1 MQPNRWAMNRI
12 TTYPG
17 DVLKE
22 ELIEMKR
29 IIKAQA
35 VYFNNK
41 SGSLTY
47 LTKWKYTVLGIFAL
61 LSMNMAGQTEKE
73 YVMQRDIL
81 ESYLSPD
88 SSYLCMIFGE
98 KNEKGKIANMQQV
111 GIFNLAQQQLTFL
124 SENINA
130 KQDNSLMALKDGVLI
145 GRAVRERDLFTIN
158 TVALSFSLHHKEDGH
173 VVWTSPDVSGFIRSR
188 DADMGFFLSLGPSP
202 YYITAVRLSNGLDFW
217 QQKVSSDY
225 LANLQGITCIN
236 DTSVL
241 VVADKLY
248 KYGRRGGELSNCKY
262 KRPVRKGQV
271 SVFVDKD
278 RYFVA
283 DAKNVLC
290 LDENLTTLWSSPHS
304 PLAKNTLAISK
315 DDSTKIRLLNSG
327 YIVSDALIN
336 PVQRIN
342 RTFSAVYDRNSGQ
355 LLSEDFL
362 NSSQWKGN
370 LRSFSTEKE
379 IYIKKG
385 EKQPFQRIST
395 GERQCLVGTDN
406 GDVYLV
412 DVKNESSSMYSDK
425 TVYYRLFD
433 VGDNI
438 CVGRRCPEENDFY
451 IIDQKGEVIL
461 HLPMNIDNIY
471 CVGDSLYYT
480 LGKSLYK
487 RYLH

>member
-1 MQPNRWAMNRI
+1 
-12 TTYPG
+12 
-17 DVLKE
+17 
-22 ELIEMKR
+22 MKR
-29 IIKAQA
+29 IIH
-35 VYFNNK
+35 
-41 SGSLTY
+41 T
-47 LTKWKYTVLGIFAL
+47 LGLFVL
-61 LSMNMAGQTEKE
+61 LSMNMAGQTGKE
-73 YVMQRDIL
+73 FVMQRNIL

-98 KNEKGKIANMQQV
+98 KNEKGKNSKMQQV
-111 GIFNLAQQQLTFL
+111 GIFNQELQQLTFL
-124 SENINA
+124 SEDINA
-130 KQDNSLMALKDGVLI
+130 RQDNSLMALKDGVLI
-145 GRAVRERDLFTIN
+145 GRAVRERDIFSIS

-173 VVWTSPDVSGFIRSR
+173 IVWTSPDVLGFVHSK

-202 YYITAVRLSNGLDFW
+202 YYITAVQLNNGLDLW

-225 LANLQGITCIN
+225 LANLQGITCLN

-248 KYGRRGGELSNCKY
+248 KYGQRGGELSSCKY
-262 KRPVRKGQV
+262 KRPIRKGQV

-278 RYFVA
+278 HYFVA
-283 DAKNVLC
+283 DAKNLLC
-290 LDENLTTLWSSPHS
+290 LDENLKTLWSSPHS
-304 PLAKNTLAISK
+304 PLAKNTLGVSK
-315 DDSTKIRLLNSG
+315 DDSTKMRLLNSG

-342 RTFSAVYDRNSGQ
+342 RTFSAVYDRNTGQ

-362 NSSQWKGN
+362 NSSQWKGK

-385 EKQPFQRIST
+385 EGLPFQRIST

-406 GDVYLV
+406 GDVYLI

-461 HLPMNIDNIY
+461 HLPMNIDNIC
-471 CVGDSLYYT
+471 CVRDSLYYT
-480 LGKSLYK
+480 IGKSLYR

>member
-1 MQPNRWAMNRI
+1 
-12 TTYPG
+12 
-17 DVLKE
+17 
-22 ELIEMKR
+22 MKR
-29 IIKAQA
+29 KTKAQA
-35 VYFNNK
+35 VYFK
-41 SGSLTY
+41 YVSDSLTHM
-47 LTKWKYTVLGIFAL
+47 TKWKYIILGIFAL
-61 LSMNMAGQTEKE
+61 LSMNTAGQTGKE
-73 YVMQRDIL
+73 FVMQRNIL

-88 SSYLCMIFGE
+88 SSYFCMIFGE
-98 KNEKGKIANMQQV
+98 KNEKGKNSKMQQI
-111 GIFNLAQQQLTFL
+111 GIFNLEQQQLTFL
-124 SENINA
+124 SEDINT
-130 KQDNSLMALKDGVLI
+130 KQENSLMALKNGVLI
-145 GRAVRERDLFTIN
+145 GRAVRERDIFTTS
-158 TVALSFSLHHKEDGH
+158 TVALSFSLYHKEDGH

-202 YYITAVRLSNGLDFW
+202 YYITAIRLNNGLDLW

-225 LANLQGITCIN
+225 LSNLQGITCLN

-248 KYGRRGGELSNCKY
+248 KYGRRGGELSSCKY
-262 KRPVRKGQV
+262 KRPIRNGQV
-271 SVFVDKD
+271 SVLVDKD

-290 LDENLTTLWSSPHS
+290 LDENLKTLWSSPHS

-315 DDSTKIRLLNSG
+315 DDSTKIGLLNSG
-327 YIVSDALIN
+327 YIFTDALIN

-342 RTFSAVYDRNSGQ
+342 RTFSAVYDRNTGQ
-355 LLSEDFL
+355 LLSENFL
-362 NSSQWKGN
+362 NSSKWKGK
-370 LRSFSTEKE
+370 LRSFSAEKE

-385 EKQPFQRIST
+385 EEQPFQRIST
-395 GERQCLVGTDN
+395 GEQQFLVGTDN
-406 GDVYLV
+406 GDVYLINA
-412 DVKNESSSMYSDK
+412 KNDSSSMYSDK

-438 CVGRRCPEENDFY
+438 CIGRRCPDENDVY
-451 IIDQKGEVIL
+451 IINQKGEVIL

-480 LGKSLYK
+480 LGKSLYR

>member
-1 MQPNRWAMNRI
+1 
-12 TTYPG
+12 
-17 DVLKE
+17 
-22 ELIEMKR
+22 MKR
-29 IIKAQA
+29 IIH
-35 VYFNNK
+35 
-41 SGSLTY
+41 T
-47 LTKWKYTVLGIFAL
+47 LGLFVL
-61 LSMNMAGQTEKE
+61 LSMNMAGQTGKE
-73 YVMQRDIL
+73 FVMQRNIL

-88 SSYLCMIFGE
+88 SSYLCMILGE
-98 KNEKGKIANMQQV
+98 KNEKGKNSKMQQV
-111 GIFNLAQQQLTFL
+111 GIFNLELQQLTFL
-124 SENINA
+124 SEDINA
-130 KQDNSLMALKDGVLI
+130 RQDNSLMALKDGVLI
-145 GRAVRERDLFTIN
+145 GRAVRERDIFSIS

-173 VVWTSPDVSGFIRSR
+173 IVWTSPDMLGFVHSKN
-188 DADMGFFLSLGPSP
+188 ADMGFFLSLGPSP
-202 YYITAVRLSNGLDFW
+202 YYITAVQLNNGLDLW

-225 LANLQGITCIN
+225 LDNLQGITCLN

-248 KYGRRGGELSNCKY
+248 KYGRRGGELSSCKY
-262 KRPVRKGQV
+262 KRPIRKGQV

-283 DAKNVLC
+283 DAKNLLC
-290 LDENLTTLWSSPHS
+290 LDEDLKTLWSSPHS
-304 PLAKNTLAISK
+304 PLAKNTLGVSK

-336 PVQRIN
+336 PVQKIN
-342 RTFSAVYDRNSGQ
+342 RTFSAVYDRNTGQ

-362 NSSQWKGN
+362 NSSQWKGK

-385 EKQPFQRIST
+385 EGLPFQRIST

-412 DVKNESSSMYSDK
+412 DAKNGSSSMYSDK

-451 IIDQKGEVIL
+451 IINQKGEVTL
-461 HLPMNIDNIY
+461 HLPMNIDNIC

-480 LGKSLYK
+480 IGKSLYR

>member
-1 MQPNRWAMNRI
+1 
-12 TTYPG
+12 
-17 DVLKE
+17 
-22 ELIEMKR
+22 MKR
-29 IIKAQA
+29 KTKTQA
-35 VYFNNK
+35 VYFK
-41 SGSLTY
+41 YVSDSLTH
-47 LTKWKYTVLGIFAL
+47 LTKWKYTILGIFAL
-61 LSMNMAGQTEKE
+61 LSMNTAGQTGKE
-73 YVMQRDIL
+73 FVMQRNIL
-81 ESYLSPD
+81 ESYVSPD

-98 KNEKGKIANMQQV
+98 KDAKRRNSKMQQV
-111 GIFNLAQQQLTFL
+111 GIFNLAKQQLTYL

-130 KQDNSLMALKDGVLI
+130 RQDNSLMALKDGVLI
-145 GRAVRERDLFTIN
+145 GRAVRERDIFSIS

-173 VVWTSPDVSGFIRSR
+173 IVWTSPDVLGFVHSK
-188 DADMGFFLSLGPSP
+188 DADMGFYLSLGPSP
-202 YYITAVRLSNGLDFW
+202 HYITAVRLSNGLDFW
-217 QQKVSSDY
+217 QQKISSDY

-248 KYGRRGGELSNCKY
+248 KYGRRGGELSSCKY
-262 KRPVRKGQV
+262 KRPIRKGQV

-290 LDENLTTLWSSPHS
+290 LDENLKTLWSSPHS
-304 PLAKNTLAISK
+304 PLAKNTLAVSK

-327 YIVSDALIN
+327 YIFTDALIN
-336 PVQRIN
+336 PAQRIN
-342 RTFSAVYDRNSGQ
+342 RTFSAVYDRNTGQ

-362 NSSQWKGN
+362 NSSHWKGK

-385 EKQPFQRIST
+385 ERLAFQRIST

-412 DVKNESSSMYSDK
+412 DVKNDSSSMYSDK

-461 HLPMNIDNIY
+461 HLPKDIDNIY
-471 CVGDSLYYT
+471 CVGNSLYYT
-480 LGKSLYK
+480 LGKTLYR
-487 RYLH
+487 RYLHFLNQ

>member
-1 MQPNRWAMNRI
+1 MFVSLPSYKQ
-12 TTYPG
+12 
-17 DVLKE
+17 
-22 ELIEMKR
+22 IEMKR
-29 IIKAQA
+29 IIH
-35 VYFNNK
+35 
-41 SGSLTY
+41 T
-47 LTKWKYTVLGIFAL
+47 LGLFVL
-61 LSMNMAGQTEKE
+61 LSMNMAGQTGKE
-73 YVMQRDIL
+73 FVMQRNIL

-98 KNEKGKIANMQQV
+98 KNEKGKNSKMQQV
-111 GIFNLAQQQLTFL
+111 GIFNLELQQLTFL
-124 SENINA
+124 SEDINA
-130 KQDNSLMALKDGVLI
+130 RQDNSLMALKDGVLI
-145 GRAVRERDLFTIN
+145 GRAVRERDIFSIS

-173 VVWTSPDVSGFIRSR
+173 IVWTSPDVLGFVHSK

-202 YYITAVRLSNGLDFW
+202 YYITAVQLNNGLDLW
-217 QQKVSSDY
+217 QQKVSPDY
-225 LANLQGITCIN
+225 LANLQGITCLN

-248 KYGRRGGELSNCKY
+248 KYGRRGGELSSCKY
-262 KRPVRKGQV
+262 KRPIRKGQV

-283 DAKNVLC
+283 DAKNLLC
-290 LDENLTTLWSSPHS
+290 LDENLKTLWSSPHS
-304 PLAKNTLAISK
+304 PLAKNTLGVSK

-336 PVQRIN
+336 PEQKIN
-342 RTFSAVYDRNSGQ
+342 RTFSAVYDRNTGQ
-355 LLSEDFL
+355 LLSEVFL
-362 NSSQWKGN
+362 NSSQWKGK

-385 EKQPFQRIST
+385 EGLPFQRIST

-406 GDVYLV
+406 GDVYLI

-461 HLPMNIDNIY
+461 HLPMNIDNIC

-480 LGKSLYK
+480 IEKSLYR

>member
-1 MQPNRWAMNRI
+1 MFVSLPSYKQ
-12 TTYPG
+12 
-17 DVLKE
+17 
-22 ELIEMKR
+22 IEMKR
-29 IIKAQA
+29 IIH
-35 VYFNNK
+35 
-41 SGSLTY
+41 T
-47 LTKWKYTVLGIFAL
+47 LGLFVL
-61 LSMNMAGQTEKE
+61 LSMNMAGQTGKE
-73 YVMQRDIL
+73 FVMQRNIL

-88 SSYLCMIFGE
+88 SSYLCIIFGE
-98 KNEKGKIANMQQV
+98 KNEKGKNSKMQQV
-111 GIFNLAQQQLTFL
+111 GIFNLELQQLTFL
-124 SENINA
+124 SEDINA
-130 KQDNSLMALKDGVLI
+130 RQDNSLMALKDGVLI
-145 GRAVRERDLFTIN
+145 GRAVRERDIFSIS

-173 VVWTSPDVSGFIRSR
+173 IVWTSPDVLGFVHSKN
-188 DADMGFFLSLGPSP
+188 ADMGFFLSLGPSP
-202 YYITAVRLSNGLDFW
+202 YYITAVQLNNGLDLW

-225 LANLQGITCIN
+225 LANLQGITCLN

-248 KYGRRGGELSNCKY
+248 KYGRRGGKLSSCKY
-262 KRPVRKGQV
+262 KRPIRKGLV

-283 DAKNVLC
+283 DAKNLLC
-290 LDENLTTLWSSPHS
+290 LDENLKTLWSSPHS
-304 PLAKNTLAISK
+304 PLAKNTLGVSK

-342 RTFSAVYDRNSGQ
+342 RTFSAVYDRNTGQ

-362 NSSQWKGN
+362 NSSQWKGK

-385 EKQPFQRIST
+385 EGLPFQRIST

-406 GDVYLV
+406 GDVYLI

-451 IIDQKGEVIL
+451 IINQKGEVIL
-461 HLPMNIDNIY
+461 HLPMNIDNIC

-480 LGKSLYK
+480 IKKSLYR

>member
-1 MQPNRWAMNRI
+1 
-12 TTYPG
+12 
-17 DVLKE
+17 
-22 ELIEMKR
+22 MKR

-248 KYGRRGGELSNCKY
+248 KYGRRGGELSN
-262 KRPVRKGQV
+262 
-271 SVFVDKD
+271 
-278 RYFVA
+278 
-283 DAKNVLC
+283 
-290 LDENLTTLWSSPHS
+290 W
-304 PLAKNTLAISK
+304 
-315 DDSTKIRLLNSG
+315 
-327 YIVSDALIN
+327 
-336 PVQRIN
+336 
-342 RTFSAVYDRNSGQ
+342 
-355 LLSEDFL
+355 
-362 NSSQWKGN
+362 
-370 LRSFSTEKE
+370 
-379 IYIKKG
+379 
-385 EKQPFQRIST
+385 
-395 GERQCLVGTDN
+395 
-406 GDVYLV
+406 
-412 DVKNESSSMYSDK
+412 
-425 TVYYRLFD
+425 
-433 VGDNI
+433 
-438 CVGRRCPEENDFY
+438 
-451 IIDQKGEVIL
+451 
-461 HLPMNIDNIY
+461 PMNIPQR
-471 CVGDSLYYT
+471 LQ
-480 LGKSLYK
+480 KSPDWY
-487 RYLH
+487 

>member
-1 MQPNRWAMNRI
+1 
-12 TTYPG
+12 
-17 DVLKE
+17 
-22 ELIEMKR
+22 MKR
-29 IIKAQA
+29 IIH
-35 VYFNNK
+35 
-41 SGSLTY
+41 T
-47 LTKWKYTVLGIFAL
+47 LGLFVL
-61 LSMNMAGQTEKE
+61 LSMNMAGQTGKE
-73 YVMQRDIL
+73 FVMQRNIL

-98 KNEKGKIANMQQV
+98 KNEKGKNSKMQQV
-111 GIFNLAQQQLTFL
+111 GIFNLELQQLTFL
-124 SENINA
+124 SEDINA
-130 KQDNSLMALKDGVLI
+130 RQDNSLMALKDGVLI
-145 GRAVRERDLFTIN
+145 GRAVRERDIFSIS

-173 VVWTSPDVSGFIRSR
+173 IVWTSPDVLGFVHSK

-202 YYITAVRLSNGLDFW
+202 YYITAVQLNNGLDLW

-225 LANLQGITCIN
+225 LDNLQGITCLN

-248 KYGRRGGELSNCKY
+248 KYGRRGGELSSCKY
-262 KRPVRKGQV
+262 KRPIRKGQV

-283 DAKNVLC
+283 DAKNLLC
-290 LDENLTTLWSSPHS
+290 LDENLKTLWSSPHS
-304 PLAKNTLAISK
+304 PLAKNTLGVSK

-342 RTFSAVYDRNSGQ
+342 RTFSAVYDRNTGQ

-362 NSSQWKGN
+362 NSSQWKGK
-370 LRSFSTEKE
+370 LKSFSTEKE

-385 EKQPFQRIST
+385 EGLPFQRIIT

-406 GDVYLV
+406 GDVYLI

-461 HLPMNIDNIY
+461 HLPMNIDNIC
-471 CVGDSLYYT
+471 CVRDSLYYT
-480 LGKSLYK
+480 IGKSLYR

>member
-1 MQPNRWAMNRI
+1 MFVSLPSYKQ
-12 TTYPG
+12 
-17 DVLKE
+17 
-22 ELIEMKR
+22 IEMKR
-29 IIKAQA
+29 IIHTLELF
-35 VYFNNK
+35 V
-41 SGSLTY
+41 
-47 LTKWKYTVLGIFAL
+47 L
-61 LSMNMAGQTEKE
+61 LSMNMAGQTGKE
-73 YVMQRDIL
+73 FVMQRNIL

-98 KNEKGKIANMQQV
+98 KNEKGKNSKMQQV
-111 GIFNLAQQQLTFL
+111 GIFNLELQQLTFL
-124 SENINA
+124 SEDINA
-130 KQDNSLMALKDGVLI
+130 RQDNSLMALKDGVLI
-145 GRAVRERDLFTIN
+145 GRAVRERDIFSIS

-173 VVWTSPDVSGFIRSR
+173 IVWTSPDVLGFVHSK

-202 YYITAVRLSNGLDFW
+202 YYITAVQLNNGLDLW

-225 LANLQGITCIN
+225 LANLQGISCLN

-248 KYGRRGGELSNCKY
+248 KYGRRGGELSSCKY
-262 KRPVRKGQV
+262 KRPIRKGQV

-283 DAKNVLC
+283 DAKNLLC
-290 LDENLTTLWSSPHS
+290 LDEDLKTLWSSPHS
-304 PLAKNTLAISK
+304 PLAKNTLGVSK

-336 PVQRIN
+336 PVQKIN
-342 RTFSAVYDRNSGQ
+342 RTFSAVYDRNTGQ

-362 NSSQWKGN
+362 NSSQWKGK

-385 EKQPFQRIST
+385 EGLPFQRIST

-406 GDVYLV
+406 GDVYLI

-433 VGDNI
+433 IGDNI

-451 IIDQKGEVIL
+451 IINQKGEVIL
-461 HLPMNIDNIY
+461 HLPMNIDNIC

-480 LGKSLYK
+480 IGKSLYR